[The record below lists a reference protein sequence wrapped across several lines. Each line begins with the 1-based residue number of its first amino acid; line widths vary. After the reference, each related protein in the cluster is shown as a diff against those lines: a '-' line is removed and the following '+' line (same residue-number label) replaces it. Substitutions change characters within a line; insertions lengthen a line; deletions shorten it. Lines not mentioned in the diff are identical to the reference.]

1 MNVFLYQRTPGSASA
16 SRRGPFAYSSSQ
28 SSCESSSNSRPSPWA
43 IKKLRGSRSGNASFR
58 PELARRM
65 EREAEILRSL
75 SHPHIIGY
83 RGFRRSTDGTRI
95 LAIENGEKSLLDMIE
110 EITEEEEVGEMNR
123 KHFQTT
129 SLAVGSSKIFFPTIS
144 YSRPSNF
151 KGKVSFV
158 EQRP

>member
-1 MNVFLYQRTPGSASA
+1 MTFSSCCRCVLGVNVFLYQRTPGSASA

-43 IKKLRGSRSGNASFR
+43 IKKLRGSRSGSASFR

-65 EREAEILRSL
+65 EREAEVLRSL

-110 EITEEEEVGEMNR
+110 EIAEEEEEVGESISKTHHWLLAR
-123 KHFQTT
+123 HKES
-129 SLAVGSSKIFFPTIS
+129 SLRFPIRS
-144 YSRPSNF
+144 L
-151 KGKVSFV
+151 
-158 EQRP
+158 

>member
-1 MNVFLYQRTPGSASA
+1 MNVFLYRRTPGSASA
-16 SRRGPFAYSSSQ
+16 APRRGPFASSSSQ
-28 SSCESSSNSRPSPWA
+28 SSCESSSNSGRPSPWA

-65 EREAEILRSL
+65 EREAEVLRSL

-110 EITEEEEVGEMNR
+110 EITEEEEVGESISKTHHWLLAR
-123 KHFQTT
+123 QKYS
-129 SLAVGSSKIFFPTIS
+129 SLRFPI
-144 YSRPSNF
+144 RNL
-151 KGKVSFV
+151 
-158 EQRP
+158 QI